1 MPAGQGRL
9 TGQETA
15 MPRLALARAA
25 GGVPA
30 APPRYQLALRQ
41 DLKGEGR

>member
-15 MPRLALARAA
+15 MRRLALARAA
-25 GGVPA
+25 DGVLA
-30 APPRYQLALRQ
+30 APPRYRLALRH